1 MSVTSVTGNTVTL
14 VTMSDQRNEPTPEE
28 RAIAAAETLSAEGA
42 TVTARSVRERSGVRM
57 AIAAEAARTWNEQQ
71 SKDDD
76 VPEPPA
82 PVQARLSA
90 LWREAVTVARTEFA
104 EARTGWEAKIA
115 KAKEYNDAMAEDLGK
130 VEDER
135 DKALKKA
142 SDAEEEVT
150 AQRSRADKAEGR
162 AETLAA
168 ERDRIVAERDGLLG
182 DVARLRDQLRLQ
194 NGDQDGAV

>member
-1 MSVTSVTGNTVTL
+1 MSVTLVTGNGVTL
-14 VTMSDQRNEPTPEE
+14 VTMSDQTNEPTPEE
-28 RAIAAAETLSAEGA
+28 RAAAAAETLSAEGA

-90 LWREAVTVARTEFA
+90 LWREAVTVARMEFA

-115 KAKEYNDAMAEDLGK
+115 KAKEDNDAMAEDLGK

-162 AETLAA
+162 AESLAA
-168 ERDRIVAERDGLLG
+168 ERDRVVGERDGLLG
-182 DVARLRDQLRLQ
+182 DVARLRDQLRVQ